1 MAFQSNLRPASF
13 RGISFDVSRTILK
26 VGRRVQVFEYPQR
39 DMPFVEDLGR
49 SARTVTV
56 TAITSGSDYIGRM
69 KRIISACEKAGS
81 GRYVDPWLGT
91 MTVTPKTMSS
101 PIFDSIRIATI
112 TLEFVES
119 GEYRFPNSLIDTGSL
134 CKAAAEKLNASALGA
149 FFKDF
154 DLDGVTDFAKK
165 TVGNNLS
172 GLLSEENLKS
182 ICGAFGVADGLAD
195 VASDTLTLID
205 GGARVLGGRL
215 MDTLTLAGVG
225 STVAAWSN
233 VARRVS
239 RLVRGDKLNLYS
251 DTSVGSSGASASK
264 IRKATVATL
273 SLVRSVELANA
284 VTAASFVGTER
295 DKVDTTSSATTIAYD
310 DMIETRNLILS
321 ALDSEMLKTEDDDVY
336 RALEESRSAVYQ
348 DITTRAENRARLV
361 EYMPTD
367 ILPALVIASD
377 YYGDAS
383 REAEIIERNGIAHG
397 GFVPMRP
404 LKLLNA

>member
-134 CKAAAEKLNASALGA
+134 CKAAAEKLNASALGH
-149 FFKDF
+149 F
-154 DLDGVTDFAKK
+154 LK
-165 TVGNNLS
+165 TLTWPAS
-172 GLLSEENLKS
+172 RTLPRRLSET
-182 ICGAFGVADGLAD
+182 IFQD
-195 VASDTLTLID
+195 
-205 GGARVLGGRL
+205 
-215 MDTLTLAGVG
+215 
-225 STVAAWSN
+225 
-233 VARRVS
+233 
-239 RLVRGDKLNLYS
+239 YF
-251 DTSVGSSGASASK
+251 
-264 IRKATVATL
+264 RK
-273 SLVRSVELANA
+273 R
-284 VTAASFVGTER
+284 
-295 DKVDTTSSATTIAYD
+295 I
-310 DMIETRNLILS
+310 
-321 ALDSEMLKTEDDDVY
+321 
-336 RALEESRSAVYQ
+336 
-348 DITTRAENRARLV
+348 
-361 EYMPTD
+361 
-367 ILPALVIASD
+367 
-377 YYGDAS
+377 
-383 REAEIIERNGIAHG
+383 
-397 GFVPMRP
+397 
-404 LKLLNA
+404 

>member
-154 DLDGVTDFAKK
+154 DLAGVTDFAKK

-321 ALDSEMLKTEDDDVY
+321 ALDSEMLNDVY